1 MLRKFSFYSFYLL
14 TSVLYF
20 LCLKVKS
27 HVLMCHNRKN
37 KAFSRIFLVSVD
49 LKDEY
54 GRNATNPVEEARE
67 RLKDL
72 ELNIERRY
80 LKAPLGTN
88 AHINLN
94 TITARITKN
103 SARAKEYEKEQEK
116 LNAVSHEIISY

>member
-1 MLRKFSFYSFYLL
+1 MSQSQKTGVF
-14 TSVLYF
+14 T
-20 LCLKVKS
+20 
-27 HVLMCHNRKN
+27 N
-37 KAFSRIFLVSVD
+37 FLVSVD

-116 LNAVSHEIISY
+116 LNAVSHEIISYQIVHWIKYQ

>member
-1 MLRKFSFYSFYLL
+1 MSQSQKQGVF
-14 TSVLYF
+14 T
-20 LCLKVKS
+20 
-27 HVLMCHNRKN
+27 N
-37 KAFSRIFLVSVD
+37 FLVSVD

-116 LNAVSHEIISY
+116 LNAVSYEIISYKIVDKPQYR

>member
-1 MLRKFSFYSFYLL
+1 M
-14 TSVLYF
+14 
-20 LCLKVKS
+20 
-27 HVLMCHNRKN
+27 
-37 KAFSRIFLVSVD
+37 VSVD

-54 GRNATNPVEEARE
+54 GRNATNPVEEARA

-116 LNAVSHEIISY
+116 LNAVSHEIISYYIVHWIQYQ

>member
-1 MLRKFSFYSFYLL
+1 
-14 TSVLYF
+14 
-20 LCLKVKS
+20 
-27 HVLMCHNRKN
+27 MC
-37 KAFSRIFLVSVD
+37 SRIPNFEFSVD

-54 GRNATNPVEEARE
+54 GRDATNPVEEARE
-67 RLKDL
+67 RLIDL

-80 LKAPLGTN
+80 LKAPLGSN

-116 LNAVSHEIISY
+116 LNAVSREISNCSLDPIPTNRRVPNFVLRIFTNCF